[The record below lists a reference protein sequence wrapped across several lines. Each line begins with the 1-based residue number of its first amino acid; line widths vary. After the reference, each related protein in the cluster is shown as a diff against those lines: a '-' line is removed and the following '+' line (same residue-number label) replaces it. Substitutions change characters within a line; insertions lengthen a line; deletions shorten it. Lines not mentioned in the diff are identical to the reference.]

1 MQNVVAT
8 INVVFRFYFFFLS
21 SNPVTFLPEN
31 IRIDIF
37 KGPSIK
43 EITLYLVNGNV
54 SIMWLCFISIK
65 LKEEKE
71 NKFNFVYKVS

>member
-8 INVVFRFYFFFLS
+8 INIFSLFYFFFLS
-21 SNPVTFLPEN
+21 SNLPEN
-31 IRIDIF
+31 IRIYIF

-43 EITLYLVNGNV
+43 EITLYLVNGNA
-54 SIMWLCFISIK
+54 SIMWHCFFSFK

-71 NKFNFVYKVS
+71 NK